1 MNVNTYIHTYIQLR
15 GARRLLPPL
24 LAAPPLAQDNAPR
37 RPSSAPRRGNRFV
50 SRGPTWPSHANRR
63 TTGRGVSDAPDDN
76 AQTADPSLDPCAS
89 WLLHTGVRPSGLRSN
104 TGPNGPGRLVSPSGT
119 DMKLVNGPGSGVNA
133 RRPAPSARPASDT
146 GRSFVQA
153 REGHFYRGSYK
164 RSYKR
169 LDSGFAPSPLSLRL
183 NDGR

>member
-1 MNVNTYIHTYIQLR
+1 M
-15 GARRLLPPL
+15 
-24 LAAPPLAQDNAPR
+24 
-37 RPSSAPRRGNRFV
+37 RPVAGSDGQNYPVWSVVGRW
-50 SRGPTWPSHANRR
+50 GPVMVDSHWRPA
-63 TTGRGVSDAPDDN
+63 
-76 AQTADPSLDPCAS
+76 
-89 WLLHTGVRPSGLRSN
+89 VRSPVQY
-104 TGPNGPGRLVSPSGT
+104 GPGRLVSPSGT

>member
-1 MNVNTYIHTYIQLR
+1 MLFYNETKGGIDTVDQMLDYYSCRASTKRWSMTVFFMLLDVAALNSWVVMTSKPSPFGDGRH
-15 GARRLLPPL
+15 GGRRAFLMV
-24 LAAPPLAQDNAPR
+24 DSHW
-37 RPSSAPRRGNRFV
+37 RPA
-50 SRGPTWPSHANRR
+50 
-63 TTGRGVSDAPDDN
+63 
-76 AQTADPSLDPCAS
+76 
-89 WLLHTGVRPSGLRSN
+89 VRSPVQY
-104 TGPNGPGRLVSPSGT
+104 GPGRLVSPSGT

-164 RSYKR
+164 RSYKL

>member
-1 MNVNTYIHTYIQLR
+1 MFGLHNIEWATYGGFLSPPSCAHTIMHRYVPCAGILHGSTSPLR
-15 GARRLLPPL
+15 HSSGPHVRLPRRL
-24 LAAPPLAQDNAPR
+24 APPSQI
-37 RPSSAPRRGNRFV
+37 G
-50 SRGPTWPSHANRR
+50 
-63 TTGRGVSDAPDDN
+63 
-76 AQTADPSLDPCAS
+76 S
-89 WLLHTGVRPSGLRSN
+89 WLIHTGVRPSGLRSN
-104 TGPNGPGRLVSPSGT
+104 TGPDGPGRLVSPSGT

-164 RSYKR
+164 RSYSYKR

>member
-1 MNVNTYIHTYIQLR
+1 MHISDSSRSTSSGHGTGDVADVCQKRTPGAVSGPMAARCTAAAHDLWLIHT
-15 GARRLLPPL
+15 
-24 LAAPPLAQDNAPR
+24 
-37 RPSSAPRRGNRFV
+37 
-50 SRGPTWPSHANRR
+50 
-63 TTGRGVSDAPDDN
+63 
-76 AQTADPSLDPCAS
+76 C
-89 WLLHTGVRPSGLRSN
+89 VRPSGLRSN